1 MKYRAI
7 VIADDYR
14 RECRG
19 VATDIEAAAKELME
33 KHGSDV
39 GRWSIYEGIN
49 ELECIGRTERR
60 VEQFTPDG
68 AHVGHEYV
76 DDEFYIW
83 VWEEE

>member
-19 VATDIEAAAKELME
+19 VATDIDAAAKELIE
-33 KHGSDV
+33 KHAPDV
-39 GRWSIYEGIN
+39 GAWSIDEGIS
-49 ELECIGRTERR
+49 ELECTGRTERR
-60 VEQFTPDG
+60 VEQYTPDG
-68 AHVGHEYV
+68 AHIGHEYV